1 MLLDWKLR
9 AICDLMLTL
18 ELKMMQKRY
27 RLRMYTV
34 KLTNGY
40 DRKFAFRFIYS
51 TEAKKKKFI

>member
-51 TEAKKKKFI
+51 TEAKKK